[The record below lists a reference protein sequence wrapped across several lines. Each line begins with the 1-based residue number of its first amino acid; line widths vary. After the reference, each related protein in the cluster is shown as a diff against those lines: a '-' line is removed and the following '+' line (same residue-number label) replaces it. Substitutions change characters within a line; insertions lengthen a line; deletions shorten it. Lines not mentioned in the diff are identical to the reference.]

1 MMSYFFGDVLGCT
14 SQMLPH
20 KMDQTSGV
28 GVSEDIFVA
37 YVELFSAFQQGKSWQ
52 KWWIHGERN
61 VK

>member
-1 MMSYFFGDVLGCT
+1 
-14 SQMLPH
+14 
-20 KMDQTSGV
+20 MDQTSGV